1 MKKIVCV
8 MIAILFCMCANLS
21 ALAEETAKQ
30 YSYTYPTEPTIEISE
45 RYERQSYEHLDA
57 CLYACDGQL
66 YILVEQHADDDTV
79 TTGLMRCEIQDARI
93 PEELKPEILVTV
105 YPEEGFAADEPEP
118 TPTPTPTPTP
128 SATPKATATTKP
140 GAQTPGSKTT
150 PAPTPI
156 PTEAEVYHCRF
167 CSFSSTDF
175 NEVALHRL
183 NAHPETVPTPNP
195 TPAPTPKGHW
205 EMHWVVDSPEVGH
218 GEIVCNVCGHHSMS
232 TGEAGTHQEAHML
245 AGEGSGWHNI
255 WVVDTPEQGHYE
267 EVWILD

>member
-66 YILVEQHADDDTV
+66 YILVEQHDNDTV

-93 PEELKPEILVTV
+93 AEELKPEILVTV

-232 TGEAGTHQEAHML
+232 ESENDSHQKAHAL

-267 EVWILD
+267 EVWVLD